1 MSSRLSVLFDK
12 DIDERVFCLQGLND
26 HHNYSF
32 MFSAD
37 KPVIQR
43 GEVSKVTATLLDD
56 GVPLAG
62 EEISFLLNGVT
73 TTAVT
78 DEFGEASISYT
89 GSGVGQ
95 VPIQASYR
103 TFLQETFVLWDTLFY
118 DNAVSTDYNPNW
130 ENYNNNLTVAR
141 DNLGTL
147 LTNTSG
153 NNGYLMAT
161 RTPPSSFTV
170 EFDVIAIE
178 HSVSVAYYSQT
189 TDRIR
194 IDTRATAGDTVKI
207 EHNDGENKVYVN
219 EELVFTNT
227 TSNKQYI
234 SFRLENNASF
244 KYKNF
249 KLYSI

>member
-1 MSSRLSVLFDK
+1 M
-12 DIDERVFCLQGLND
+12 
-26 HHNYSF
+26 
-32 MFSAD
+32 M
-37 KPVIQR
+37 
-43 GEVSKVTATLLDD
+43 
-56 GVPLAG
+56 
-62 EEISFLLNGVT
+62 
-73 TTAVT
+73 
-78 DEFGEASISYT
+78 
-89 GSGVGQ
+89 
-95 VPIQASYR
+95 
-103 TFLQETFVLWDTLFY
+103 LQETFVLWDTLFY